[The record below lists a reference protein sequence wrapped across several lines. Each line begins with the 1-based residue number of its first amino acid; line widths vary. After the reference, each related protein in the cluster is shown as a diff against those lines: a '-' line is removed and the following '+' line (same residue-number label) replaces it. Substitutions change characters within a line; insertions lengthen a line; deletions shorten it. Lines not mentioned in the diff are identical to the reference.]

1 MIIKRRDRGSV
12 AVVSSAVE
20 QDDDVPIVTQR
31 PLRAARAERP
41 VATPATAK
49 TVPSAPLERP
59 VPKTRASEK
68 TPPTRRGRS
77 SGAGAN
83 SSPPTRRERRDAAR
97 EIGADDHPKRS
108 RRDLKVQRTEGKAP
122 RTARRQ
128 RDPPSGCTGEDDDE
142 MLASFPE
149 PRSRVDVIVQE
160 EVKIRRLRQLKDI
173 FDSSPYFD
181 LQDVRSI
188 SEEIRESEQE
198 IRHLLEPLTEFEK
211 EVLGMQVTIK
221 QRELMIEKAVAN
233 NLLVPQE
240 DVVFRTLVSKQV
252 TLLKL
257 VTRRFAKKI

>member
-1 MIIKRRDRGSV
+1 
-12 AVVSSAVE
+12 
-20 QDDDVPIVTQR
+20 
-31 PLRAARAERP
+31 
-41 VATPATAK
+41 
-49 TVPSAPLERP
+49 
-59 VPKTRASEK
+59 
-68 TPPTRRGRS
+68 
-77 SGAGAN
+77 
-83 SSPPTRRERRDAAR
+83 
-97 EIGADDHPKRS
+97 
-108 RRDLKVQRTEGKAP
+108 
-122 RTARRQ
+122 
-128 RDPPSGCTGEDDDE
+128 
-142 MLASFPE
+142 LASFPE

-221 QRELMIEKAVAN
+221 QRELMIEKAVTN

-240 DVVFRTLVSKQV
+240 DGVFRTLVSKQV

>member
-1 MIIKRRDRGSV
+1 
-12 AVVSSAVE
+12 
-20 QDDDVPIVTQR
+20 VPIVTQR

-59 VPKTRASEK
+59 VPKTRAAEK

-108 RRDLKVQRTEGKAP
+108 RRDLKVQRTDGKAQ

-142 MLASFPE
+142 ILASFPE

-221 QRELMIEKAVAN
+221 QRELMIEKAVTN

-240 DVVFRTLVSKQV
+240 DGVFRTLVSKQV